1 MLFRSAKAGLFAPAA
16 RIVHFNVEPGEINK
30 IIPVQVAVPGDLK
43 ESLPLFSQLV
53 EPLAE
58 EFREQVAPWR
68 EQAEEMKAEIPC
80 SAHACQGG
88 ISPEI
93 ALKQAAARAPRDT
106 IVVTDV
112 GQHQMWAAQFFPT
125 EQPRHFLTSGGLG
138 DRKSTRLNSS
148 HSGESRMP
156 SSA

>member
-1 MLFRSAKAGLFAPAA
+1 MGKGAVPDSLPQNLGMLGMHGSYAANMAVSGCDLLLAFGVRFDERSTAKAGLFAPAA

-80 SAHACQGG
+80 SAHACQGA
-88 ISPEI
+88 SP
-93 ALKQAAARAPRDT
+93 
-106 IVVTDV
+106 
-112 GQHQMWAAQFFPT
+112 
-125 EQPRHFLTSGGLG
+125 
-138 DRKSTRLNSS
+138 RK
-148 HSGESRMP
+148 
-156 SSA
+156 